1 MNDQTDRQLFF
12 SSTQIIVG
20 DGRNTPIWKSRCI
33 DGVAPKDIAPN
44 IFQKVR
50 FKRRS
55 VHTELQNMN
64 WARNISDLDTTV
76 LVAEFVMLFMSLE
89 PVQLNQEKD
98 VIKWRWTNA
107 GIFSVFSAYNC
118 QFKGSISQ
126 FPATPAFSAYNCQ
139 FKGSISLFLATPV
152 WKARVEPMC
161 KFFNLLALH
170 AKILTADNML
180 KRHWNCN
187 QFCSLCHCMLETTN
201 HLMMGC
207 NFSEVVWN
215 LVATRFNLPR
225 YSQLPVSKGFRA
237 CLSALLRT

>member
-1 MNDQTDRQLFF
+1 
-12 SSTQIIVG
+12 
-20 DGRNTPIWKSRCI
+20 
-33 DGVAPKDIAPN
+33 
-44 IFQKVR
+44 
-50 FKRRS
+50 
-55 VHTELQNMN
+55 MN

-126 FPATPAFSAYNCQ
+126 FPATP
-139 FKGSISLFLATPV
+139 V
-152 WKARVEPMC
+152 WKARVEPKC

-207 NFSEVVWN
+207 NFSEVV
-215 LVATRFNLPR
+215 
-225 YSQLPVSKGFRA
+225 
-237 CLSALLRT
+237 